1 MGKNLLLLAAVPF
14 CSLLLSLLKLT
25 SALLVLPYHL
35 YIDVTFLAYLSLLL
49 KSSASLPSFPQIP
62 CSPIHSSL
70 AWPLTN
76 TNIQNHFCPL
86 PQSSQ
91 LGTCIALEFNTPFAS
106 ITHTYEQMAR
116 ILLSAP
122 GAQFP
127 TFHPRPN
134 FFLFHKGTSST
145 CPKLLLAITK
155 ISKLSMP
162 QAPSLTT
169 LFLHIFHS

>member
-25 SALLVLPYHL
+25 SALLVLPYNL
-35 YIDVTFLAYLSLLL
+35 YINVTFLAYLSLLL
-49 KSSASLPSFPQIP
+49 KSSTSLPSFPQVP
-62 CSPIHSSL
+62 CSPFHSSL

-76 TNIQNHFCPL
+76 TNIQNHFRPL
-86 PQSSQ
+86 PQASQ
-91 LGTCIALEFNTPFAS
+91 LATCITLEFNTPFAS
-106 ITHTYEQMAR
+106 ITHTYEQMAH

-134 FFLFHKGTSST
+134 FFLLHKRTSST
-145 CPKLLLAITK
+145 CPKLLLASTK
-155 ISKLSMP
+155 L
-162 QAPSLTT
+162 ANSLCPR
-169 LFLHIFHS
+169 LLH